1 MSMVATNVMRM
12 GAVIL
17 FAFVMVILN
26 LLSESGCNQLL
37 KVKGEKERELA
48 NLEESRRREATRWE
62 GMKTPEHIEMALLK
76 HGLSMK
82 LPRANQTIRMKTDGQ
97 PYPGQLAVQ
106 LAMQTVAA
114 PKTAQYRRSSAVR
127 PTSQYRRPKMR

>member
-62 GMKTPEHIEMALLK
+62 GLKTPERIEMALLK

-82 LPRANQTIRMKTDGQ
+82 LPRANQTIRMNPNGK
-97 PYPGQLAVQ
+97 PYPGQLAMQ
-106 LAMQTVAA
+106 LAVQTTLA
-114 PKTAQYRRSSAVR
+114 PKTAQYRRPAAGGRASS
-127 PTSQYRRPKMR
+127 YRRQKMR